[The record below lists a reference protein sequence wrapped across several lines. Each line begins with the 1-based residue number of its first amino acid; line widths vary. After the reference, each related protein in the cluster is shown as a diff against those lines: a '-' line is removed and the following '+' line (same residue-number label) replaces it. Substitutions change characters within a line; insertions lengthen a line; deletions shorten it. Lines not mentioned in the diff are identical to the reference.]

1 MAFLAEAIDPKGRID
16 PQRDVERVR
25 RAVGRALHSE
35 GLL

>member
-1 MAFLAEAIDPKGRID
+1 MAFLAEAID

-35 GLL
+35 GPL